1 MKAPRSR
8 GSPIR
13 PATSWRC
20 SRRAGPARRR
30 GMKIKDIRA
39 SIHATSI
46 DVPLLADRISGYG
59 RAEQQEFV
67 FCEVETNEGLT
78 GVAITGH
85 FLTRAVVAALQQ
97 HFLPV
102 VQDMDVRDVEAI
114 HWRVERKLN
123 PRAMTGVV
131 SSALSLL
138 DIALWDIH
146 GQAAG
151 RSVAGLLG
159 NARTEVDSYVTF
171 GFPQYDR
178 DQLAA
183 AARLQVDRG
192 FKALKLI
199 VAVDRGGWRED
210 AARICAVREEVGD
223 GIDIMIDANYL
234 FPPVEAMYLC
244 RAIEDYGITWFEEPL
259 HQNDARAMA
268 DLRAHTS
275 IPIAAG
281 QMEGHRWRLR
291 ELVERQAVD
300 ILQPN
305 VCYCGGYTE
314 ARKAAHLAQIYNLPI
329 ANGGGWPLFN
339 MHTMAGLMN
348 GWLVEWHL
356 GMVAVG
362 ETVFVDPPQPV
373 KVELTIPD
381 APGLG
386 LKVNYDGVRDT
397 RVKLP

>member
-1 MKAPRSR
+1 
-8 GSPIR
+8 
-13 PATSWRC
+13 
-20 SRRAGPARRR
+20 
-30 GMKIKDIRA
+30 MKIKDIRA
-39 SIHATSI
+39 SVHTTSI
-46 DVPLLADRISGYG
+46 DVPLLTNRLRGYG
-59 RAEQQEFV
+59 RTEQQEFV
-67 FCEVETNEGLT
+67 FCEVETSEGLR

-85 FLTRAVVAALQQ
+85 FLTRAVVAALHE
-97 HFLPV
+97 HFLPTV
-102 VQDMDVRDVEAI
+102 RDMDARDVEAI
-114 HWRVERKLN
+114 HWRVGRKLN
-123 PRAMTGVV
+123 PRAMTGVA

-146 GQAAG
+146 GQGAG

-178 DQLAA
+178 EQLAA
-183 AARLQVDRG
+183 AARLHVDRG

-199 VAVDRGGWRED
+199 VAVDQGGWRED
-210 AARICAVREEVGD
+210 AARIGAVREEVGD

-234 FPPVEAMYLC
+234 LQPVQAMYLC
-244 RAIEDYGITWFEEPL
+244 RAIEDYSITWFEEPL
-259 HQNDARAMA
+259 QQNDARALA
-268 DLRAHTS
+268 DLRSHTS

-300 ILQPN
+300 VLQPN

-356 GMVAVG
+356 GMVQVG
-362 ETVFVDPPQPV
+362 ELLFPHAPRPV
-373 KVELTIPD
+373 NGRIAIPD
-381 APGLG
+381 RPGLG
-386 LKVNYDGVRDT
+386 LMVDRDALRET
-397 RVKLP
+397 RVAGT